1 MKVLSIPAEHPYTQ
15 AVRPA
20 SVAYLPD
27 PDIDG
32 NWWPHPALTA
42 EYWRETDWG
51 RVDPALRP
59 DVVHV
64 HFGFEHFS
72 PAEIREFAQALPVP
86 LVVTVHDVENPHLA
100 EPAAQAEHR
109 ERLQILLDA
118 ADAVL
123 TLTECAAAEVRE
135 RFGVAD
141 AVVVPHPQIAD
152 PVVAER
158 EPRAAVF
165 IKSLRSNVV
174 ADAEFYR
181 AIAREVPLDVYVH
194 DVAATARLRA
204 QLNDAALNPNL
215 ALHVHAPMGDREL
228 HAAVA
233 RATACVLPYTRGTHS
248 GWLEMCRDQGT
259 NVAAPD
265 VGCYAGQA
273 DTAEAVATYRAGD
286 GAAAGRAARELVE
299 RGAVPLAVDRRAQL
313 AQVKRVHENIYM
325 RLAGS
330 ERGGSR

>member
-20 SVAYLPD
+20 SVEYLPD

-32 NWWPHPALTA
+32 NWWPHPALSA
-42 EYWRETDWG
+42 EYWRDANWAS
-51 RVDPALRP
+51 VDPSQRP

-72 PAEIREFAQALPVP
+72 PAEIRQFVGELPVP

-118 ADAVL
+118 SDAVL

-141 AVVVPHPQIAD
+141 AVVVPHPRIAD
-152 PVVAER
+152 PVAAER

-165 IKSLRSNVV
+165 VKSLRSNVV
-174 ADAEFYR
+174 ADARFYR
-181 AIAREVPLDVYVH
+181 EVAQEVPLDVYAH
-194 DVAATARLRA
+194 DVAATAGLRA
-204 QLNDAALNPNL
+204 QLSDVALHPNL
-215 ALHVHAPMGDREL
+215 ALHVHEPMGDSEL
-228 HAAVA
+228 HAAIA
-233 RATACVLPYTRGTHS
+233 RATVCVLPYTRGTHS

-259 NVAAPD
+259 NVAVPD
-265 VGCYAGQA
+265 IGCYAGQA
-273 DTAEAVATYRAGD
+273 DTAAAVATYRAGD
-286 GAAAGRAARELVE
+286 GASAGRAARELLR
-299 RGAVPLAVDRRAQL
+299 RGAVPLAVDRDAQL
-313 AQVKRVHENIYM
+313 AQVKRVHENIYV
-325 RLAGS
+325 RLAGG
-330 ERGGSR
+330 EKGGKQ